1 MTYNGKK
8 FYCKGEIS
16 YKDEWGAIRTKPNFI
31 MTRAYKKFLREK
43 REHEEHMEIVILKH
57 KIEYQLKTYGEVD
70 EYDLA
75 EYMRAIQSSY
85 SK

>member
-1 MTYNGKK
+1 MLYNGKK
-8 FYCKGEIS
+8 FYCKGEVS
-16 YKDEWGAIRTKPNFI
+16 YKDEWGNTRTKPNFI
-31 MTRAYKKFLREK
+31 MTRGYKKFLREK

-75 EYMRAIQSSY
+75 EYMKLIQSSY